1 MIDAVGVGLVH
12 IRQNGT
18 EKERWFYTRG
28 DCSGTLLSYPFR
40 CIMMVCTTK
49 GRTRVNLAH
58 FTYSKLRKPGV
69 NRFSTLSAHIKPFK
83 LGFLKP
89 EANVICH
96 VGATWPPSNLLCCV
110 TWDTE
115 LSLVCSNVA
124 QHVNIRFICYKG
136 TCIFTFIFQHP
147 IYMATVTDPSV
158 YMLGIST

>member
-18 EKERWFYTRG
+18 EKDRWFYTRG

-83 LGFLKP
+83 LGFLGRS
-89 EANVICH
+89 H
-96 VGATWPPSNLLCCV
+96 LGPSNLLCFV